1 MTRRVTVSWITPL
14 LARCGVVC
22 LSLFLAWPTLLRAE
36 SRSWK
41 YLSEL
46 SAEERRDID
55 LRTDTPRDTTLP
67 YLPAEPYPFTS
78 PYTAEELQNH
88 YSGRPSLS

>member
-1 MTRRVTVSWITPL
+1 MFQYGMKGMRMTRRVTVSWSVSL
-14 LARCGVVC
+14 SAWCGVVC
-22 LSLFLAWPTLLRAE
+22 LDLFLAWPTLLKAE

-46 SAEERRDID
+46 SAEERRNID

-67 YLPAEPYPFTS
+67 YLPAEPYPFTP
-78 PYTAEELQNH
+78 PY
-88 YSGRPSLS
+88 G